1 MAQNIG
7 MTPYMAHACSLQF
20 LHQVSQFPMEV
31 RHQMYSPDGLLPGG
45 ALEPC
50 RPAIRCFT
58 LMVLCM
64 VRPYHRQFFSATAS
78 HQMLYPDGLRPGE
91 ALALPV
97 SEALLDFP
105 TCCEWT
111 PDRRPRRS
119 FSAAKP
125 ATDATH
131 APLGGLTS
139 LATSILAPLTAKD
152 TNMVDSEVTPLAH
165 SRLPHSLPTSL

>member
-1 MAQNIG
+1 MQA
-7 MTPYMAHACSLQF
+7 
-20 LHQVSQFPMEV
+20 
-31 RHQMYSPDGLLPGG
+31 RHQM
-45 ALEPC
+45 
-50 RPAIRCFT
+50 FT
-58 LMVLCM
+58 LMVPCM

-78 HQMLYPDGLRPGE
+78 HQMFYPDGLRPGE

-97 SEALLDFP
+97 NEALLDFP
-105 TCCEWT
+105 TSCEWT
-111 PDRRPRRS
+111 PDRGPRRS
-119 FSAAKP
+119 FSAARP

-139 LATSILAPLTAKD
+139 PATSILTPLTAKD